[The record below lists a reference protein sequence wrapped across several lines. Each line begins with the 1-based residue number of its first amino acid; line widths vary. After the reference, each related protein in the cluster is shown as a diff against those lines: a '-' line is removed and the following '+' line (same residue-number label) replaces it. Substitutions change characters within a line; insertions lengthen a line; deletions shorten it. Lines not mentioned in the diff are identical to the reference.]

1 MAIEQ
6 KSRGIRIASLIWLVC
21 IAAALIGAGLR
32 NSDVF
37 HLVPIAGLAAIPAVL
52 SLILSPVLEREWAKI
67 IVLFCW
73 LALAIIGCLAFSFM
87 PMAFLFLSVP
97 AIAAVFDREK
107 VIEAMVLSG
116 VVAAGLFYFSRRGE
130 FADLVLASGAQM
142 SWGTTTGIA
151 ATIGLIIAALYAVSG
166 ADNSVSETEPSE
178 NILDA
183 VPGGLLRIGEDNK
196 VNMVTEVAAAQLKL
210 NGATLGMDAADIFVD
225 PDRRDELMLII
236 GNARASSRKFSRKFK
251 LMDNN
256 GYRSAEITAGPMS
269 NGDILLH
276 IYDSTRYDDRVNSLH
291 AAYSA
296 AQKDSSSKSL
306 FFAGVSHELR
316 TPLNAIIGFSDMMR
330 SRLFG
335 PLPSKYAEYADLI
348 HDSGQHMLDLIG
360 DVLDLSKVEAGK
372 YELSYQNFDAADV
385 IRSSVKMLRP
395 AADNA
400 EIRMDVEIH
409 DPSGELLVDAD
420 RKALRQIILNLLSN
434 AIKFTPKGG
443 RVLIRGD
450 FEDKKLRL
458 GVIDNGAGISAEELE
473 KVGQPYVQTEAGLS
487 SEARGSGL
495 GLSLVKSLTELH
507 GGHFDLSSQKGI
519 GTTAEV
525 LIPRQRRG

>member
-196 VNMVTEVAAAQLKL
+196 VNMVTEVAA
-210 NGATLGMDAADIFVD
+210 
-225 PDRRDELMLII
+225 
-236 GNARASSRKFSRKFK
+236 
-251 LMDNN
+251 
-256 GYRSAEITAGPMS
+256 
-269 NGDILLH
+269 
-276 IYDSTRYDDRVNSLH
+276 TR
-291 AAYSA
+291 
-296 AQKDSSSKSL
+296 
-306 FFAGVSHELR
+306 
-316 TPLNAIIGFSDMMR
+316 
-330 SRLFG
+330 
-335 PLPSKYAEYADLI
+335 
-348 HDSGQHMLDLIG
+348 
-360 DVLDLSKVEAGK
+360 
-372 YELSYQNFDAADV
+372 
-385 IRSSVKMLRP
+385 
-395 AADNA
+395 
-400 EIRMDVEIH
+400 
-409 DPSGELLVDAD
+409 
-420 RKALRQIILNLLSN
+420 
-434 AIKFTPKGG
+434 
-443 RVLIRGD
+443 
-450 FEDKKLRL
+450 
-458 GVIDNGAGISAEELE
+458 
-473 KVGQPYVQTEAGLS
+473 
-487 SEARGSGL
+487 
-495 GLSLVKSLTELH
+495 
-507 GGHFDLSSQKGI
+507 
-519 GTTAEV
+519 
-525 LIPRQRRG
+525 